1 MDQDLLLRQ
10 LRWLTTSGDIPV
22 RDTKQAVRVYA
33 ALTKPKR
40 VTIMGPPNSGRLEL
54 LSLLAG
60 NRLVGSDL
68 DLGTIRMVYG
78 DAPQTQFTLQDGD
91 VQSVKGLPSA
101 QTVPADGGV
110 IETTISAPLP
120 ALRKISLMRLAEAN
134 DLEGQVK
141 AMNWAAG
148 QSDIVIWCTQRFS
161 KIEARMWSHMPDQ
174 TRDNAY
180 ALMTTLA
187 DHDGNLKAANADLA
201 ARVGDEFAF
210 AMAVNLKAALSAQV
224 STPVDKAAMSASG
237 VTKLISTLLR
247 EIEQGRDNALAL
259 AELLVS
265 RHSVPDDL
273 PADDPV
279 VQEVISQVAAPQP
292 AAPEVSTP
300 VEPELREMLDQINV
314 EAADANVQ
322 AAIDELAEDFGG
334 KAEATIAA
342 PKRKVTDT
350 SIFPT
355 FEFEP
360 ELEPVAAEPE
370 APAASEP
377 VQTAAAANDTPPA
390 PAKPAMKPLS
400 DDTIMVCK
408 AMIVQLAA
416 VGEGDEAE
424 QRDTRDMCEAG
435 LETLTWIDDALA
447 NVANDDAPRLTH
459 LQNMTEEATDLIQL
473 LRLEDTDTSALD
485 AVTVLLQMKRTVYA
499 TLAA

>member
-1 MDQDLLLRQ
+1 
-10 LRWLTTSGDIPV
+10 
-22 RDTKQAVRVYA
+22 
-33 ALTKPKR
+33 
-40 VTIMGPPNSGRLEL
+40 
-54 LSLLAG
+54 
-60 NRLVGSDL
+60 
-68 DLGTIRMVYG
+68 
-78 DAPQTQFTLQDGD
+78 
-91 VQSVKGLPSA
+91 
-101 QTVPADGGV
+101 
-110 IETTISAPLP
+110 
-120 ALRKISLMRLAEAN
+120 
-134 DLEGQVK
+134 
-141 AMNWAAG
+141 
-148 QSDIVIWCTQRFS
+148 
-161 KIEARMWSHMPDQ
+161 
-174 TRDNAY
+174 
-180 ALMTTLA
+180 MTTLA
-187 DHDGNLKAANADLA
+187 EHDGNLKAANAAVA

-210 AMAVNLKAALSAQV
+210 AMAVDLKAALSAQV

-273 PADDPV
+273 PAEDPPV
-279 VQEVISQVAAPQP
+279 EEVEAPAPVAEPKPVAPR
-292 AAPEVSTP
+292 ANVP

-334 KAEATIAA
+334 KAEAKIAV

-355 FEFEP
+355 FELEP

-370 APAASEP
+370 APEASQP
-377 VQTAAAANDTPPA
+377 AQTAAAANDTPAA
-390 PAKPAMKPLS
+390 PAEPAMKPLS
-400 DDTIMVCK
+400 EDTIMVCK

-416 VGEGDEAE
+416 VGDTGETE

-473 LRLEDTDTSALD
+473 LRLEDTETSALD